1 MITIDATQGLDAD
14 VVMRMVKQAVMP
26 GVPDALKQ
34 QAEHD
39 MDAVVGRS
47 ELSAERE
54 CIRRIETQLG
64 AIDAML
70 ADTRAIIEDYKRTR
84 A

>member
-1 MITIDATQGLDAD
+1 MVTIDATQRLDPDA
-14 VVMRMVKQAVMP
+14 VMRMVKQAVMP

-39 MDAVVGRS
+39 MDAVIGRN
-47 ELSAERE
+47 ERTAEQ
-54 CIRRIETQLG
+54 CIRNIETQLG
-64 AIDAML
+64 MLDAMI
-70 ADTRAIIEDYKRTR
+70 ADTRAIIEDYKRTH